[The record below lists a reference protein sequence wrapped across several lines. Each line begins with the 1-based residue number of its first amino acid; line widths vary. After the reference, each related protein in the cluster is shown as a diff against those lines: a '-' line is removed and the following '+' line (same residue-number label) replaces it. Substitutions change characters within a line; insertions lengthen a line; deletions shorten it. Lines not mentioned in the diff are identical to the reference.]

1 MGARKGQNN
10 FGLHQREVTE
20 ANLVK
25 VRRALKA
32 LPRRTKYETFHALR
46 NAVAMGSGLHATTLS
61 RNKRYR
67 AEILR
72 FVAENP
78 RLIPAPED
86 DVRPRAALAAKAL
99 DADINTNLLRRDNVR
114 LRKLIERNGVNAEL
128 PAPTTDG
135 DGEGRAYRIAFE
147 RTATVLGRLLTHLTE
162 EEFGIVLDKGEI
174 RNTAQVGSKSL
185 IAGPPDTTPFVEWL
199 RKQPRTRNQLN
210 EDV

>member
-10 FGLHQREVTE
+10 FGNHQGKVTDG
-20 ANLVK
+20 NLMK

-32 LPRRTKYETFHALR
+32 LPRRTRYETFHALV
-46 NAVAMGSGLHATTLS
+46 NAVAMASGLHATTLS

-72 FVAENP
+72 FIAENP

-99 DADINTNLLRRDNVR
+99 DADIDANLLRRDNVR
-114 LRKLIERNGVNAEL
+114 LRKLIERYGVDAEL
-128 PAPTTDG
+128 PAPATD
-135 DGEGRAYRIAFE
+135 DEGEGKAYRIAFE

-174 RNTAQVGSKSL
+174 RNTAQVGSKNL
-185 IAGPPDTTPFVEWL
+185 IAGPPDTAPFVEWL
-199 RKQPRTRNQLN
+199 RKQPRTRDQQK
-210 EDV
+210 DQA